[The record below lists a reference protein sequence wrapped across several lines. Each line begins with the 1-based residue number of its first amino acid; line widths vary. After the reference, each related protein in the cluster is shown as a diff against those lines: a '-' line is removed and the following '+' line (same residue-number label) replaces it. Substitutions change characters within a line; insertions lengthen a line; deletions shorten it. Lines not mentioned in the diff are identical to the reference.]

1 MKTINVKIPVE
12 IACDM
17 DNRARLNPQWLTT
30 FIMANWSYVGLVQD
44 TPIKDLTYNYSFK
57 VPAELHKLIKLQ
69 STEMDI
75 PMNELIGRLLAR
87 FYKEVE

>member
-1 MKTINVKIPVE
+1 MKTINVKIPLE

-30 FIMANWSYVGLVQD
+30 FIITNWSYVDLVKD
-44 TPIKDLTYNYSFK
+44 WPINDLTYNYTFK
-57 VPAELHKLIKLQ
+57 VPAELHKMIKLQ
-69 STEMDI
+69 AIELDI
-75 PMNELIGRLLAR
+75 PMNELIGRLLTY